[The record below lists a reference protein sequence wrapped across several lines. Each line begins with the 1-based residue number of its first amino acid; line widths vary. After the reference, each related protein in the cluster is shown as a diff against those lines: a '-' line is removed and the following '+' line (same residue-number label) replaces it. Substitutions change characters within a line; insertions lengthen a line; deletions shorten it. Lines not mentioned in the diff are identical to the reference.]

1 MKKEDYLK
9 FIIEKIIASPCGY
22 PHSKLK
28 RDEIQREGLTSEVR
42 RVYTQLG
49 GVLDEFPINYRWD
62 ITYPDFIIELDEEL
76 HFNRYRY
83 ETLQSVIYKDDHNY
97 VVDDYKRYCNEYEDK
112 CLKAGSYGGK
122 WKNSSTDTQ
131 FKPSNEE
138 GVLDGNGSSR
148 WKQRA
153 FYDFLKDVHG
163 IVRGIP
169 VIRISI
175 YDTYKNESIGSILSR
190 YDDEKITEFCRNL
203 LKQHRII

>member
-1 MKKEDYLK
+1 M
-9 FIIEKIIASPCGY
+9 
-22 PHSKLK
+22 
-28 RDEIQREGLTSEVR
+28 
-42 RVYTQLG
+42 
-49 GVLDEFPINYRWD
+49 
-62 ITYPDFIIELDEEL
+62 
-76 HFNRYRY
+76 
-83 ETLQSVIYKDDHNY
+83 
-97 VVDDYKRYCNEYEDK
+97 
-112 CLKAGSYGGK
+112 KAGSYGGK